1 MHATK
6 IVYSTGFFIT
16 SNNESLRKVCKLA
29 NERNKILA
37 FNIAAV
43 FLLLIAKDDVIY
55 CIEHSDFV
63 FCNEDE
69 ASAYGKIFG
78 LNETDRVEIAKHIAN
93 SKKTTSRPRV
103 TVVTQGS

>member
-1 MHATK
+1 LHATK
-6 IVYSTGFFIT
+6 IIYSTGFFIT

-43 FLLLIAKDDVIY
+43 FLLMIAKDDVMF
-55 CIEHSDFV
+55 CIEHADLV

-69 ASAYGKIFG
+69 ASAYGKICG
-78 LNETDRVEIAKHIAN
+78 LDETDRVAIANHIAN